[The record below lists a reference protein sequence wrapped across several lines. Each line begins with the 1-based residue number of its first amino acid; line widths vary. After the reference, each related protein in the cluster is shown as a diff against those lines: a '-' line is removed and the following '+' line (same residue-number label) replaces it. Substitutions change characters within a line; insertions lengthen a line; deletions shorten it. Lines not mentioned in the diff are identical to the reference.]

1 MAVVD
6 KGSPAE
12 AAGMQEGDVLAA
24 VNGVALAAGIT
35 GYSDA
40 GKEIEKAR
48 LAATPLTLDLVRQG
62 QALAVTVTPRLACDA
77 AVVLRTAPEVIA
89 YGANKMI
96 LVNTALLDYVRS
108 DDELGVLLGY
118 ELAHTLQGKAQEK
131 AQSGGA
137 IVGGLIGLA
146 VTGLT
151 GVNVANLGAN
161 VGNSAASQDV
171 ERSADYFGLYCAA
184 RAGSDITAG
193 PGLWRRLAAQHPAV
207 LTQGYSRSPSAERIP
222 ALEAAV
228 QEIKAKQAAGQP
240 LTPNTRGN

>member
-89 YGANKMI
+89 YGANKKI
-96 LVNTALLDYVRS
+96 GR
-108 DDELGVLLGY
+108 
-118 ELAHTLQGKAQEK
+118 AH
-131 AQSGGA
+131 
-137 IVGGLIGLA
+137 V
-146 VTGLT
+146 
-151 GVNVANLGAN
+151 
-161 VGNSAASQDV
+161 
-171 ERSADYFGLYCAA
+171 
-184 RAGSDITAG
+184 
-193 PGLWRRLAAQHPAV
+193 
-207 LTQGYSRSPSAERIP
+207 
-222 ALEAAV
+222 
-228 QEIKAKQAAGQP
+228 
-240 LTPNTRGN
+240 